1 MKYYLETQRPDEY
14 YEPLRIGTLRGA
26 FFLLAVGL
34 LASTIVFIFEV
45 FCYRIKNKQQPWIPR
60 HKLIQKGHRRNVERI
75 NDHEIRKIQQRER
88 YRLKQKRER
97 QYQQMRQSIAPKFGK
112 PVQISPSVYLP

>member
-1 MKYYLETQRPDEY
+1 MKYYLETQRPDGDY
-14 YEPLRIGTLRGA
+14 QPLRIGTFRSA
-26 FFLLAVGL
+26 FFLLAIGL

-45 FCYRIKNKQQPWIPR
+45 ICYRINSKQRQWIPR
-60 HKLIQKGHRRNVERI
+60 HELIQKGHRRHVERI
-75 NDHEIRKIQQRER
+75 NEHEICKIQQRER
-88 YRLKQKRER
+88 YRLEQKRER

>member
-1 MKYYLETQRPDEY
+1 MKYYLETQRPDEDY
-14 YEPLRIGTLRGA
+14 QPLQIGTLRSA

-34 LASTIVFIFEV
+34 LVSTIVFIFEV
-45 FCYRIKNKQQPWIPR
+45 LCYRNKSKQQQWIPR
-60 HKLIQKGHRRNVERI
+60 HKLIQKGHRRHVERM
-75 NDHEIRKIQQRER
+75 NEHEIREIQQRER